1 MSVACAASAALSVV
15 AASVVVPLLTPS
27 QVALVALFVGVGKSS
42 AAAAAA
48 AALFEGGR
56 GVMSAAALFEE
67 RGLKEA
73 VMECE
78 MECGALEWLNKKLPG
93 APAFMGCVI
102 VPLVALRK

>member
-1 MSVACAASAALSVV
+1 VSVACAASAALSVV

-48 AALFEGGR
+48 AALFE
-56 GVMSAAALFEE
+56 E
-67 RGLKEA
+67 RGLKDA